1 MAESKARNT
10 DERYS
15 KLTIGVCPDQWGVW
29 FPEDD
34 KQIHWETALDE
45 MAAWWPL
52 ATHSVGREDA
62 VDVRVE
68 GRIGGRIIETTKD
81 GTSYTWGTLTDWSPP
96 ERLAFTW
103 HPGYDEAAATH
114 VDVTFAPADDGTELT
129 LVHSRWPDP
138 DGAEARAMYD
148 TGWDYVLSGL
158 RAG

>member
-1 MAESKARNT
+1 MADAFLPP
-10 DERYS
+10 
-15 KLTIGVCPDQWGVW
+15 LTKRVRVPR
-29 FPEDD
+29 PLA
-34 KQIHWETALDE
+34 ETFRLFTDE

-68 GRIGGRIIETTKD
+68 GRVGGRIIETTKD
-81 GTSYTWGTLTDWSPP
+81 GTSHTWGTLTDWSPP

-114 VDVTFAPADDGTELT
+114 VDVTLAAAQDGTDLT
-129 LVHSRWPDP
+129 LVHSKWPDP
-138 DGAEARAMYD
+138 DGTETRAMYD

-158 RAG
+158 WAG